1 MANYF
6 APQLG
11 QLNPGAAADLVV
23 IDYDP
28 STPLTS
34 ENYYGHMVFGMTE
47 SAVETT
53 IVAGKILM
61 QNRKLVAID
70 EEEVNAKA
78 RELAA
83 KLWERF

>member
-1 MANYF
+1 
-6 APQLG
+6 
-11 QLNPGAAADLVV
+11 
-23 IDYDP
+23 
-28 STPLTS
+28 
-34 ENYYGHMVFGMTE
+34 MVFGMTE

-61 QNRKLVAID
+61 HDRKLLNLD

-78 RELAA
+78 RELAV